1 MNVVDMLPSG
11 KKLVEAICAGEGVS
25 EADALQMVVTEGNV
39 LYRYLPE
46 VLAYSEELNKDCDRL
61 MNEWRDKPK

>member
-11 KKLVEAICAGEGVS
+11 KKLIEAICDGEGVS
-25 EADALQMVVTEGNV
+25 EADAVEMVVTGSNA
-39 LYRYLPE
+39 LYKYLSE
-46 VLAYSEELNKDCDRL
+46 VLAYSEELNADCDRL